1 MTDMP
6 DWPAPTGTGNFP
18 GNDRYVSSLP
28 SLTLAY
34 IGDAVFELFIR
45 VMLLRQGS
53 TKVTTLHNATI
64 KRVRAA
70 AQADFLRVIEPLL
83 TEEEKNVV
91 RRGRNAKVVRTPKNA
106 DIQTYH
112 YSTALEALIGYL
124 YLLGRTDRLLYL
136 LGQNGAAPKSGE

>member
-1 MTDMP
+1 MTGIP
-6 DWPAPTGTGNFP
+6 GWPAPAGTGDSPGDENF
-18 GNDRYVSSLP
+18 VSSLP

-45 VMLLRQGS
+45 IMLLKQGN

-64 KRVRAA
+64 ERVQAG

-83 TEEEKNVV
+83 TAEERSVV
-91 RRGRNAKVVRTPKNA
+91 RRGRNAKVTRTPKNA

-112 YSTALEALIGYL
+112 YSTAMEALIGYL

-136 LGQNGAAPKSGE
+136 LGQNGAAPESRE